1 MLRNVMDQFVA
12 QVDIIQEMN
21 NVISVLIQM
30 GHLGYRKFEKQLHG
44 TGKMKDYLKCLKD
57 ELENW

>member
-12 QVDIIQEMN
+12 QIDIVQEM

-30 GHLGYRKFEKQLHG
+30 GHFGYRKFEKQLHG
-44 TGKMKDYLKCLKD
+44 AGKMKDYLKCLKD
-57 ELENW
+57 KLEKW